1 MEQTRVDNV
10 ILDLRHNNGGSTP
23 LYEELLRSLIAFSR
37 APGHTVYVLIGRRT
51 YSATGN
57 FVTDLER
64 LVRPV
69 FVGEPSSECCNLYGD
84 PIMLTLP
91 YSRTQ
96 LEVTALRWQLS
107 VPSDRRREITPDVPV
122 QLTAAA
128 YFAGRDP
135 ALDAIFELI
144 AAQP

>member
-1 MEQTRVDNV
+1 LTNL
-10 ILDLRHNNGGSTP
+10 ILDLRHNNGGSTQ

-37 APGHTVYVLIGRRT
+37 VPGHTVYVLIGRRS

-64 LVRPV
+64 LTDPI
-69 FVGEPSSECCNLYGD
+69 FVGEASSECCNLYGD
-84 PIMLTLP
+84 PIELTLP
-91 YSRTQ
+91 YSGIQ

-107 VPSDRRREITPDVPV
+107 TPSDRRREISPELPV

-128 YFAGRDP
+128 YFAGKDP
-135 ALDAIFELI
+135 ALDAIFKLI
-144 AAQP
+144 AAHPAG